1 MAAAIEPSMIRE
13 DYIIGWIK
21 RYIRWLA
28 EIAGF
33 VKTADYEAAARRV
46 DLALRDLL
54 GIGPDS
60 VLALTDGELLARLTV
75 DEPPPVVRDKC
86 LLLAALLN
94 HLGSAASGQNNAD
107 VARDCWLKALQI
119 VLATQLQ
126 GRGEDWP
133 EFAPAVPDLMA
144 RLQPTELPSRT
155 HAALLIYHEQRGE
168 FAKAEDALFRL
179 LDATEQAPAAVEIG
193 FGFYQRMGVLSDD
206 ALAAGDFSRAEVAAG
221 LAELQR
227 RQEGAAP

>member
-1 MAAAIEPSMIRE
+1 MIRE

-94 HLGSAASGQNNAD
+94 QLGIVAAGQNNP
-107 VARDCWLKALQI
+107 VLARDCWLKALQI

-133 EFAPAVPDLMA
+133 EFAPSVADLMS
-144 RLQPTELPSRT
+144 RLQPAELPPRT
-155 HAALLIYHEQRGE
+155 HAALLIFHEQRGE

-179 LDATEQAPAAVEIG
+179 LDSAGQAPAAVAIG
-193 FGFYQRMGVLSDD
+193 FGFYQRLGVLSDE
-206 ALAAGDFSRAEVAAG
+206 ALAAGGFSRAEVASG
-221 LAELQR
+221 LADLEQ
-227 RQEGAAP
+227 RQERGSP